1 MKAELQITMVTFVFS
16 VYSFLPENMLR
27 LNSNNQPCH
36 NAGKF
41 PCSLHRDARL
51 GDLYYFPYYS
61 ISALCTHEC
70 TNPSNHPGR
79 EMKLFLS
86 CSCKCWWN
94 ERGLKCQKYLEPKNT
109 SKHSARFFRSDY
121 IYLEAGR
128 SHGEPMQL
136 LASSLSQDLQHQH
149 RDGNLVGRAHSRFIC
164 PSP

>member
-41 PCSLHRDARL
+41 PWSLHRDARL
-51 GDLYYFPYYS
+51 RDFYYFPCYD
-61 ISALCTHEC
+61 ISALCTHER

-79 EMKLFLS
+79 EMKLFPS
-86 CSCKCWWN
+86 YSCKCWWN
-94 ERGLKCQKYLEPKNT
+94 EKGLKCQKYLGPKNT
-109 SKHSARFFRSDY
+109 SKHSVRFFRSDY
-121 IYLEAGR
+121 IYLEAGC
-128 SHGEPMQL
+128 SHREPVQL
-136 LASSLSQDLQHQH
+136 LASSVSQDLQHQQ
-149 RDGNLVGRAHSRFIC
+149 RAGNLVGRAHGPFSC